1 MRQRA
6 TTNEMSDVNVLY
18 AFLPPLNLIALHG
31 ACTAW
36 VSRNASNLTR
46 PCMYTFGATLGV
58 LKALVHFLP
67 EIGKRDRSRQ
77 TTLVKGNA

>member
-18 AFLPPLNLIALHG
+18 AFLPPLNLIALRG
-31 ACTAW
+31 PCTAW
-36 VSRNASNLTR
+36 GKSERLQSYKPVYVYVRR
-46 PCMYTFGATLGV
+46 DIGV

-77 TTLVKGNA
+77 TTLDKSNA